1 MKYLFVFPHIQGSG
15 AGAAL
20 LDEVQT
26 KVAGPIS
33 IHVLAVND
41 VGVLWCLRRGF
52 RGVDG
57 WAEPFE
63 VEMAA

>member
-20 LDEVQT
+20 FDAIQA

-41 VGVLWCLRRGF
+41 VGVLWCLRSGF
-52 RGVDG
+52 RAIDG
-57 WAEPFE
+57 WVEPFE
-63 VEMAA
+63 VVMAA